1 MLVITRKTDES
12 IIIGDDIEITVL
24 DISRDRVKLGI
35 DAPKSV
41 KIVRNEIYMTE
52 VINKQASDMI
62 SKEIMN
68 KLLNGKE

>member
-52 VINKQASDMI
+52 EINKQASDMI

>member
-52 VINKQASDMI
+52 EINKQASDMI

-68 KLLNGKE
+68 KLLKGKE